1 MSFDDRGLLWEEVT
15 ENFGSTEPPE
25 SVFSDGPL
33 NFYVL
38 TSTQYDN
45 RKSTD
50 GGQTWV
56 PFVSPTPV
64 GAGTIR
70 SHMGY
75 GESGLLLVPFSSG
88 SSTTLYRSINGGA
101 SWTSPTGIIG
111 QIDYYACIASDK
123 AGNIVLLNWDNLYL
137 STDFGQT
144 FTDVLNIASLSLG
157 SCLYVV
163 YAGDDTFVAFIGSTA
178 YRSTDGGA
186 TWSPTG
192 ASFDSQ
198 VVTAAASDD
207 GVIICSTYSPQH
219 YISTDGGLSFAGSG
233 YNTNYSVARPRSGPI
248 IWLGG
253 SVFLMSAIKWP
264 ENQPKLVRTEDNGT
278 TWEIVAEFDHGTY
291 GIGKLARLATNPG
304 YTIQV
309 SSSQYASNSGRS
321 VTIVSSDIESPD
333 SITFS
338 DTHELINPLILLST
352 DSIDV
357 GETSTLTIYVDL
369 IISEKIDIGEA
380 VTIGDIVN
388 MLISEGI
395 YVSEGGSALSRPE
408 PIQYSVNLITGAAS
422 AYTGFGF
429 NGFVSVDGISY
440 GWRSDGLYKIGAETD
455 DGENISA
462 LVDFGVSDYG
472 NARIKTISTAWLG
485 VRTDGQVY
493 VKAIADDGREV
504 VYRATASTDT
514 HKAIMAKG
522 VSGRQWSL
530 VLEIADASFASLDSV
545 ELEVGISQRR
555 FGRR

>member
-15 ENFGSTEPPE
+15 ENFGSTASPE

-38 TSTQYDN
+38 TTSQHDN
-45 RKSTD
+45 RKSSD
-50 GGQTWV
+50 GGLTWSS
-56 PFVSPTPV
+56 FTSPTPV
-64 GAGTIR
+64 AAGTTR
-70 SHMGY
+70 SYMGY

-88 SSTTLYRSINGGA
+88 YSATLYRSTDGGA
-101 SWTSPTGIIG
+101 SWTTPTGIAGPISYG
-111 QIDYYACIASDK
+111 FSVASDK
-123 AGNIVLLNWDNLYL
+123 NGNIVLHSGGYLYL
-137 STDFGQT
+137 STDFGQN
-144 FTDVLNIASLSLG
+144 FTQVLDVHAVSGGFCLS
-157 SCLYVV
+157 VV
-163 YAGDDTFVAFIGSTA
+163 YVGSDTFVAFLSSTA
-178 YRSTDGGA
+178 YRSTNGGA
-186 TWSPTG
+186 TWSSTG
-192 ASFDSQ
+192 FSFDSP
-198 VVTAAASDD
+198 VETAAASDE
-207 GVIICSTYSPQH
+207 GVIICGTASPQH
-219 YISTDGGLSFAGSG
+219 YVSTNAGVSFTGSG
-233 YNTNYSVARPRSGPI
+233 YSTNYSRLSSRDGTI

-264 ENQPKLVRTEDNGT
+264 ENQPKLIRTEDNGA
-278 TWEIVAEFDHGTY
+278 TWEIIAAFDHATE
-291 GIGKLARLATNPG
+291 GIGKIAKLATNPG

-309 SSSQYASNSGRS
+309 ASSQYASNQGRS
-321 VTIVSSDIESPD
+321 VTIVSSDIEAPD
-333 SITFS
+333 SITFA

-357 GETSTLTIYVDL
+357 GETSVLTIYVDL
-369 IISEKIDIGEA
+369 IISETIDIGEA

-422 AYTGFGF
+422 VYTGFGF
-429 NGFVSVDGISY
+429 NGFIGVDGISY
-440 GWRSDGLYKIGAETD
+440 GWKGDGLYKIGAETD
-455 DGENISA
+455 DGENINA
-462 LVDFGVSDYG
+462 LVDFGISDYG

-493 VKAIADDGREV
+493 VKAIADDGNEV

-530 VLEIADASFASLDSV
+530 VLEIVDASFASLDSV